1 MSKRPKHPKCT
12 NDDMCKVIRVRFNTL
27 KVKEVKKKNLISTLY
42 IEQKHFLIQNLLK
55 SEEAR
60 CGPKHK
66 CYIAKPCNSA
76 SDCSPEYEC
85 LYPYQIMVRKA
96 LARRQRIQR
105 SQNGL
110 PQMRNGRNMRLRGRQ
125 ATRLGE
131 MESGIK

>member
-1 MSKRPKHPKCT
+1 M
-12 NDDMCKVIRVRFNTL
+12 
-27 KVKEVKKKNLISTLY
+27 Y

-96 LARRQRIQR
+96 LARRF
-105 SQNGL
+105 

-125 ATRLGE
+125 ATRLGG